1 MNIHCEQGPVPVSG
15 IAFEAI
21 IYKISSTADGGYRL
35 TLELGSNETEAIQGL
50 IKELQKPCQVAIISK
65 IPYFKPPAEKT
76 DLTIDAQDL
85 EVHSVFTGVNSF
97 GELIDG

>member
-50 IKELQKPCQVAIISK
+50 IKELQKPCQVAIVSK
-65 IPYFKPPAEKT
+65 IPYFNPTP
-76 DLTIDAQDL
+76 DVTIDGNDL
-85 EVHSVFTGVNSF
+85 QSPFAKINGF
-97 GELIDG
+97 GERIDG